1 LTKKK
6 RHVGV
11 SLVFAALILIGLGL
25 FFIYGGITLY
35 SFNLVFFTLVF
46 PSHSLEQTLAI
57 VLGTLV
63 LASGLM
69 TAG

>member
-1 LTKKK
+1 MTKKK

>member
-1 LTKKK
+1 MTKKK

-11 SLVFAALILIGLGL
+11 ILVFAALILIGLGL